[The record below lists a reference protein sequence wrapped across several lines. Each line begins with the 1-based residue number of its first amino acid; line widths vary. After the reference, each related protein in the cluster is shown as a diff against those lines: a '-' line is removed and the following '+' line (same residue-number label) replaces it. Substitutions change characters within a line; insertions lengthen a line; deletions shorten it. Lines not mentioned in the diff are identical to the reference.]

1 MNKLK
6 RFIKYYGPYKHI
18 FIFDMLCAFTAAGV
32 DLIFPIIVRFLIND
46 ALVNIDGT
54 SINLIIKIG
63 LFLLVLYFIQY
74 GCNYFITAWGHIMGA
89 RMEYD
94 MRNDIFNHLQKLSF
108 TFYDNNKTG
117 QLMSRIVNDLF
128 DISELAH
135 HGPEEIFISLIKI
148 IGSFIILLSVEW
160 RLTII
165 VFAFVPP
172 MFFIA
177 YFYNKK
183 MRRVFLKNKQK
194 IANVNSQIEDSISG
208 VRVVQSFSNEHL
220 EYEKFKYGNKEFLY
234 TKEESYSYMG
244 KFYSGIVFFQ
254 GLIFVVT
261 VIAGALFIKNGSIVP
276 ADLVAYLLYINTLL
290 NPIRSL
296 INFTEQ
302 FQKGMTGF
310 ERFLEVLDTEPDI
323 VDVKDAVE
331 LENIWSNME
340 TNTLEYKQKNK
351 LECMQWEYRKTGT
364 TGYSS
369 IASRKK
375 FDSINKGTIEF
386 KDVSF
391 KYVDSNL
398 VLENINLK
406 VDSGDTV
413 ALVGPSGGG
422 KSTLCSL
429 IPRFYDVTNGGVF
442 IDGADIR
449 KIKLNSLRR
458 NIGIVQQDVY
468 LFAGTVKDNIR
479 YGKPHATEEEIT
491 EASKKA
497 NAHDFIT
504 ELEDGYDTDVGERG
518 VKLSGGQKQRISIA
532 RAFLKNPPIL
542 ILDEA
547 TSSLDNESEKI
558 VQESLEKLSS
568 SRTTFVIA
576 HRLSTIRNAK
586 TILVLTDEGIVE
598 KGNHKKLIEK
608 NGVYAKLYKSQFKNI
623 ERVKAASTY
632 NNPLLEN

>member
-1 MNKLK
+1 MKKLI

-18 FIFDMLCAFTAAGV
+18 FIFDMFCAFTAAGV
-32 DLIFPIIVRFLIND
+32 DLIYPIVVRFLLNE
-46 ALVNIDGT
+46 ALVNAGGT
-54 SINLIIKIG
+54 SVGLIVKIG
-63 LFLLVLYFIQY
+63 LLLLGLYIIQY

-117 QLMSRIVNDLF
+117 HLMSRIINDLF

-135 HGPEEIFISLIKI
+135 HGPEEIFISLVKI
-148 IGSFIILLSVEW
+148 VGSFIILLTVDW
-160 RLTII
+160 KLTLI
-165 VFAFVPP
+165 VFSFIPAMVFV
-172 MFFIA
+172 A

-183 MRRVFLKNKQK
+183 MRSVFMRNKQK
-194 IANVNSQIEDSISG
+194 IANVNSQLEDSISG

-220 EYEKFKYGNKEFLY
+220 EYEKFKYGNMEFLH

-244 KFYSGIVFFQ
+244 KFHSGLIFFQ
-254 GLIFVVT
+254 GLIYVVT
-261 VIAGALFIKNGSIVP
+261 VISGAFFIRNGSIAS

-323 VDVKDAVE
+323 VDNQDAMDLGDVE
-331 LENIWSNME
+331 
-340 TNTLEYKQKNK
+340 
-351 LECMQWEYRKTGT
+351 
-364 TGYSS
+364 
-369 IASRKK
+369 
-375 FDSINKGTIEF
+375 GTIEF
-386 KDVSF
+386 KNVSF
-391 KYVDSNL
+391 RYEENIF

-406 VDSGDTV
+406 VNSGDTV

-422 KSTLCSL
+422 KSTICSL
-429 IPRFYDVTNGGVF
+429 IPRFYEATNGRIL
-442 IDGADIR
+442 IDDMDVR
-449 KIKLNSLRR
+449 NIKLKSLRK

-468 LFAGTVKDNIR
+468 LFGGTVKENIR
-479 YGKPHATEEEIT
+479 YGKPDAAEDEII
-491 EASKKA
+491 EAAKKA
-497 NAHDFIT
+497 NAHDFII
-504 ELEDGYDTDVGERG
+504 ELENGYDTDVGERG

-547 TSSLDNESEKI
+547 TSSLDNESEKV
-558 VQESLEKLSS
+558 VQDSLEKLSQN
-568 SRTTFVIA
+568 RTTFVIA

-586 TILVLTDEGIVE
+586 TILVLTDEGIKE
-598 KGNHKKLIEK
+598 EGTHLELLEK
-608 NGVYAKLYKSQFKNI
+608 NGVYASLYKAQFIDELK
-623 ERVKAASTY
+623 E
-632 NNPLLEN
+632 

>member
-1 MNKLK
+1 MKKLK
-6 RFIKYYGPYKHI
+6 RFIRYYGPYKHI
-18 FIFDMLCAFTAAGV
+18 FIFDMICAFTAAGV
-32 DLIFPIIVRFLIND
+32 DLVFPIVVRFLLNE
-46 ALVNIDGT
+46 ALAGTGGASID
-54 SINLIIKIG
+54 LIIKIG
-63 LFLLVLYFIQY
+63 VLLLGLYIIQY

-117 QLMSRIVNDLF
+117 HLMSRIINDLF

-135 HGPEEIFISLIKI
+135 HGPEEIFISVIKI
-148 IGSFIILLSVEW
+148 IGSFIILLGVDW
-160 RLTII
+160 KLTLI
-165 VFAFVPP
+165 VFAFIPLIIY
-172 MFFIA
+172 FA

-183 MRRVFLKNKQK
+183 MRSVFMRNRQK

-220 EYEKFKYGNKEFLY
+220 EYEKFKHGNKEFLY

-254 GLIFVVT
+254 GLIYVVT
-261 VIAGALFIKNGSIVP
+261 VIAGALFIKNGSIV
-276 ADLVAYLLYINTLL
+276 ATDLVAYLLYINTLL

-323 VDVKDAVE
+323 VDRKDAIKINNVQGK
-331 LENIWSNME
+331 I
-340 TNTLEYKQKNK
+340 
-351 LECMQWEYRKTGT
+351 
-364 TGYSS
+364 
-369 IASRKK
+369 K
-375 FDSINKGTIEF
+375 FNN
-386 KDVSF
+386 VSF
-391 KYVDSNL
+391 KYDDNAF
-398 VLENINLK
+398 VLRNINLE
-406 VDSGDTV
+406 VDPGDTI

-422 KSTLCSL
+422 KSTICSL
-429 IPRFYDVTNGGVF
+429 IPRFYETTEGCIL
-442 IDGADIR
+442 IDGTDIR
-449 KIKLNSLRR
+449 DIKLKSLRQ

-468 LFAGTVKDNIR
+468 LFGGSVKDNIR
-479 YGKPHATEEEIT
+479 YGKPGATEEEII
-491 EASKKA
+491 EASKRA
-497 NAHDFIT
+497 NAHDFIM
-504 ELEDGYDTDVGERG
+504 ELENGYDTDVGERG

-547 TSSLDNESEKI
+547 TSSLDNESEKV
-558 VQESLEKLSS
+558 VQDSLENLSK

-586 TILVLTDEGIVE
+586 TILVLTDEGIEE
-598 KGNHKKLIEK
+598 KGNHSDLIK
-608 NGVYAKLYKSQFKNI
+608 NNGIYARLYKTQFNDEEIKK
-623 ERVKAASTY
+623 EG
-632 NNPLLEN
+632 EN

>member
-1 MNKLK
+1 MKKLK
-6 RFIKYYGPYKHI
+6 RFIRYYGPYKHI
-18 FIFDMLCAFTAAGV
+18 FIFDMICAFTAAGV
-32 DLIFPIIVRFLIND
+32 DLVFPIVVRFLLNE
-46 ALVNIDGT
+46 ALAGTGGASID
-54 SINLIIKIG
+54 LIIKIG
-63 LFLLVLYFIQY
+63 VLLLGLYIIQY

-117 QLMSRIVNDLF
+117 HLMSRIINDLF

-135 HGPEEIFISLIKI
+135 HGPEEIFISVIKI
-148 IGSFIILLSVEW
+148 IGSFIILLGVDW
-160 RLTII
+160 KLTLI
-165 VFAFVPP
+165 VFAFIPLIIY
-172 MFFIA
+172 FA

-183 MRRVFLKNKQK
+183 MRSVFMRNRQK

-220 EYEKFKYGNKEFLY
+220 EYEKFKHGNKEFLY

-254 GLIFVVT
+254 GLIYVVT
-261 VIAGALFIKNGSIVP
+261 VIAGALFIKNGSIV
-276 ADLVAYLLYINTLL
+276 ATDLVAYLLYINTLL

-323 VDVKDAVE
+323 VDRKDAIKINNVQGK
-331 LENIWSNME
+331 I
-340 TNTLEYKQKNK
+340 
-351 LECMQWEYRKTGT
+351 
-364 TGYSS
+364 
-369 IASRKK
+369 K
-375 FDSINKGTIEF
+375 FNN
-386 KDVSF
+386 VSF
-391 KYVDSNL
+391 KYDDNAF
-398 VLENINLK
+398 VLRNINLE
-406 VDSGDTV
+406 VDPGDTI

-422 KSTLCSL
+422 KSTICSL
-429 IPRFYDVTNGGVF
+429 IPRFYETTEGCIL
-442 IDGADIR
+442 IDGTDIR
-449 KIKLNSLRR
+449 DIKLKSLRQ

-468 LFAGTVKDNIR
+468 LFGGSVKDNIR
-479 YGKPHATEEEIT
+479 YGKPGATEEEII
-491 EASKKA
+491 EASKRA
-497 NAHDFIT
+497 NAHDFIM
-504 ELEDGYDTDVGERG
+504 ELENGYDTDVGERG

-547 TSSLDNESEKI
+547 TSSLDNESEKV
-558 VQESLEKLSS
+558 VQDSLENLSK

-586 TILVLTDEGIVE
+586 TILVLTDEGIE
-598 KGNHKKLIEK
+598 ERGNHSDLIK
-608 NGVYAKLYKSQFKNI
+608 NNGIYARLYTTQFNDGETKD
-623 ERVKAASTY
+623 K
-632 NNPLLEN
+632 